1 MNKQDL
7 KPFSAL
13 LAEVSATYGRPSSE
27 GQVSMFFGVLADYS
41 FSEVRCAMLEHM
53 RDPEKGR
60 FMPLPADLIARM
72 SGGLVND
79 GRPGDEEAWAISRK
93 AGDELDTVVWTEEMR
108 QAFGICRPVL
118 EAGDEIGAR
127 MAFKQSYARL
137 VSEARA
143 RRELAAWS
151 CSLGDDKERRVIAI
165 ERAVKD
171 GRISQ
176 FAAAGLLPAPKI
188 EISGLLGSSSAS
200 DSEKKKAAENCRRLL
215 EMLKAPLRDDDSQ
228 KIDEK
233 EIERRRKSA
242 AGLAG
247 ILMPNEPYDF
257 DDDIPF

>member
-7 KPFSAL
+7 KPFSVL

-27 GQVSMFFGVLADYS
+27 GQVSMFFGVLSDYS

-53 RDPEKGR
+53 RDPDKGR

-93 AGDELDTVVWTEEMR
+93 AMDELDTVVWTEEMR

-127 MAFKQSYARL
+127 MAFKQSYARM

-143 RRELAAWS
+143 RRELAVWS
-151 CSLGDDKERRVIAI
+151 CSLGDDKERRMIAI
-165 ERAVKD
+165 ERAVKE
-171 GRISQ
+171 GKISQ
-176 FAAAGLLPAPKI
+176 FSAAGLLPAPKI
-188 EISGLLGSSSAS
+188 EISGLLGCSAS
-200 DSEKKKAAENCRRLL
+200 DSEKKKAAENCRKLL
-215 EMLKAPLRDDDSQ
+215 EMLKAPLRDDDSS

-233 EIERRRKSA
+233 EIDRRRKSA

-247 ILMPNEPYDF
+247 IPMPTESCDF
-257 DDDIPF
+257 YDDIPF